1 MSRVAGDSEPVGEQS
16 LANPMSTGDTVHLD
30 AMDKEGNM
38 IAATQSG
45 AWFQSSPLVGE
56 LGFALSTRGQM
67 FFLDGKRNNCLAPGK
82 RPRTT
87 LTPTLVF
94 KKSKPWMVFGTPGGD
109 QQDQW
114 NLQFFLNYAVF
125 HMNLQEALDAPSVH
139 SLDFQSSFYPKKAEP
154 RKVVVEGRIPVQV
167 TEELEKR
174 GHIIQRAEDW
184 SNGRVT
190 AATRDEESGKAKLM
204 AAASAKSARGNSA
217 YALGW

>member
-30 AMDKEGNM
+30 AIDKEGNM

-114 NLQFFLNYAVF
+114 NLQFFLNYVVF

-139 SLDFQSSFYPKKAEP
+139 SLHFQSSFYPRKAEP
-154 RKVVVEGRIPVQV
+154 RKVIAEGRIALKVI
-167 TEELEKR
+167 EELEKR
-174 GHIIQRAEDW
+174 GHIVERAADW

-190 AATRDEESGKAKLM
+190 AATLEKEGSTQKLT
-204 AAASAKSARGNSA
+204 AAASAKAARG
-217 YALGW
+217 